1 MGQRKLLTF
10 NLPPL
15 PPSIT
20 SRELRPPP
28 RLSLSPRSGILDW
41 KMVRPMTG
49 CVRPPLSTQ
58 PTQHLE
64 LLWLKV
70 QSRLL
75 LPLLPETLLFGVLSL
90 LLSLLLLL
98 SSSTEKHDIFD
109 DIFIFH

>member
-1 MGQRKLLTF
+1 MGPLTKLPLPPQLLLLQRKLSTF
-10 NLPPL
+10 NQPPL
-15 PPSIT
+15 LLSLT
-20 SRELRPPP
+20 SRELRPLP
-28 RLSLSPRSGILDW
+28 RLSLSPCPLL
-41 KMVRPMTG
+41 VRLQEHPMTG

-90 LLSLLLLL
+90 LLSL
-98 SSSTEKHDIFD
+98 
-109 DIFIFH
+109 